1 RHEGGRGPD
10 LHWGRGSRLEPTD
23 PGPSRNLATRPAT
36 ASPGLPR
43 RVTRP
48 AAGCARLWRA
58 GAAAAGRGPPR
69 PAGGRGPGSP
79 GGLPSG
85 ARAAPRGRRPA
96 LPAGGDP
103 PPTAPPNP
111 PRPPCPP

>member
-43 RVTRP
+43 RVTPP

-58 GAAAAGRGPPR
+58 GAAAAGRGPPP
-69 PAGGRGPGSP
+69 PARGGGPGSR
-79 GGLPSG
+79 GGPPTRG
-85 ARAAPRGRRPA
+85 RGAPRDPRPA
-96 LPAGGDP
+96 NRAGRVSLPPARPHP
-103 PPTAPPNP
+103 P
-111 PRPPCPP
+111 